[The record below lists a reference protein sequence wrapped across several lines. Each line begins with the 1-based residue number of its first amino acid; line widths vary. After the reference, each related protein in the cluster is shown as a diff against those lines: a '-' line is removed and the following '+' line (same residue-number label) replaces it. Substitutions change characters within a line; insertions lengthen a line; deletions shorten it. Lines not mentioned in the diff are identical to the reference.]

1 MKKIVALILTLLMS
15 VSLISCG
22 VQQREEGVFLIWYY
36 GLDNEMA
43 EVQGFA
49 NKWAE
54 DKGIK
59 VKVVSANEGTAKE
72 LLDTDEKN
80 RPDIYMG
87 MRSEDTER
95 LQMGKAVEAVPSGL
109 ISRDEYVSDDL
120 YKATTFK
127 NVQYGI
133 PMTHE
138 TVALYYNKDMVDKVP
153 ETMEELL
160 DMARNDGKKIS
171 FAATDYFFSFGF
183 VFAFG
188 GYTFKEDENG
198 NFDSND
204 FGVNN
209 EGALKGYKYI
219 QDMIDHDKTFLGGA
233 SDMMTS
239 GDFTRNITTFYI
251 GEAGRV
257 RTFKNSDMNFG
268 VTKIPTADGH
278 EVKPLKYVKMS
289 CVSSSSPY
297 KDLAWD
303 FLNEFHKTSDE
314 IYMNSNPYP
323 PVFKKSLDSD
333 SFKNNEHVQG
343 LYEQSLSSTLM
354 PNIKESGA
362 INLVIPGYLT
372 ELCLGETT
380 PEQCGFGID
389 RDFKLVID
397 KVLEFD

>member
-198 NFDSND
+198 NFDAND

-209 EGALKGYKYI
+209 EGALKG
-219 QDMIDHDKTFLGGA
+219 
-233 SDMMTS
+233 
-239 GDFTRNITTFYI
+239 
-251 GEAGRV
+251 
-257 RTFKNSDMNFG
+257 
-268 VTKIPTADGH
+268 
-278 EVKPLKYVKMS
+278 
-289 CVSSSSPY
+289 
-297 KDLAWD
+297 
-303 FLNEFHKTSDE
+303 
-314 IYMNSNPYP
+314 
-323 PVFKKSLDSD
+323 
-333 SFKNNEHVQG
+333 
-343 LYEQSLSSTLM
+343 
-354 PNIKESGA
+354 
-362 INLVIPGYLT
+362 
-372 ELCLGETT
+372 
-380 PEQCGFGID
+380 
-389 RDFKLVID
+389 
-397 KVLEFD
+397 